1 MVSSVTSQNPPAYV
15 VGDVHGHRR
24 ELTAA
29 LQAVGLIDD
38 AANWSAGES
47 RVWFVGDFFD
57 RGPDGT
63 GVVEDVMRLARQ
75 AREVGGEVEALLGNH
90 EVLALAVQRFGDRE
104 MTTRTGSRSFAG
116 SWLVN
121 GGVAAD
127 QESLTPGQVAWL
139 AERPAL
145 ARLGEYLLMHSDTK
159 EYLAWGASVDAV
171 NGSVGAV
178 LAGDDMAAWWDCWR
192 RLTTRYA
199 FRGERGATA
208 ATEVLSAFGGTSIVH
223 GHTLIADQLGI
234 DPESVAEPL
243 RYAGGRVLNVDGGL
257 FAGGPCLVVKLPEER

>member
-1 MVSSVTSQNPPAYV
+1 MWGVRTPQEPTYV

-24 ELTAA
+24 ELAAA
-29 LQAVGLIDD
+29 LRAAELIDD
-38 AANWSAGES
+38 AANWSAGDS

-63 GVVEDVMRLARQ
+63 GVVEDVMRLAGQ
-75 AREVGGEVEALLGNH
+75 AREAGGEVGALLGNH
-90 EVLALAVQRFGDRE
+90 EILALGMYRFGDRE
-104 MTTRTGSRSFAG
+104 MATKTGRHSFAW
-116 SWLVN
+116 SWLSN

-127 QESLTPGQVAWL
+127 QESLTSRQVRWL

-145 ARLGEYLLMHSDTK
+145 ARLGEHLLMHSDTH
-159 EYLAWGASVDAV
+159 EYLAWGESVEAV
-171 NGSVGAV
+171 NAAV
-178 LAGDDMAAWWDCWR
+178 RDVVAGDDIEAWWECWR

-199 FRGERGATA
+199 FRGEAGGTV
-208 ATEVLSAFGGTSIVH
+208 ATEVLSAFGGDRIVH

-234 DPESVAEPL
+234 DPEAVTEPL

-257 FAGGPCLVVKLPEER
+257 FAGGPCLVVKLTDER